1 MHVPCVHH
9 TGGHTRARR
18 TLQCTKYYVTHAV
31 VRDGAHCGAQ
41 YTMALS
47 LYYGTRC
54 LERDDVSPL
63 CAQRLHR
70 SLGRRRPLPLDVG
83 MRTHGGLLHLV
94 RMRLRLWG

>member
-1 MHVPCVHH
+1 MCRAC
-9 TGGHTRARR
+9 TTREGILVRDALCN
-18 TLQCTKYYVTHAV
+18 TMYYVTHAV

-70 SLGRRRPLPLDVG
+70 SFGCRRPLPLDVG
-83 MRTHGGLLHLV
+83 MRTHGGLLHLA
-94 RMRLRLWG
+94 RIRLRL